1 MWLSGTRLP
10 NINRICFLHWTT
22 NEPFPYEAVSAT
34 VESAQTEFVIIIG
47 RYKQHFC
54 VANRA
59 DSVTRSSYNLCT
71 TLGFRRWLKCSP
83 ACPEYHRRQ
92 RPGGDDTWI
101 GLHSCQKKPIVRNF
115 GRGNSFHP
123 PGAYL
128 SCFDKNTSEDAAE

>member
-34 VESAQTEFVIIIG
+34 VESAQTELVIIIG

-83 ACPEYHRRQ
+83 ACPEYHRRR
-92 RPGGDDTWI
+92 RPRRRRHVDRAALLPEKADRSQFRAWELI
-101 GLHSCQKKPIVRNF
+101 PSARC
-115 GRGNSFHP
+115 
-123 PGAYL
+123 L
-128 SCFDKNTSEDAAE
+128 SLVL

>member
-34 VESAQTEFVIIIG
+34 VESAQTELVIIIG

-83 ACPEYHRRQ
+83 SMSGVSSATTARRRRHVDRAALLPEKADRSQFRAWELIPSA
-92 RPGGDDTWI
+92 R
-101 GLHSCQKKPIVRNF
+101 C
-115 GRGNSFHP
+115 
-123 PGAYL
+123 L
-128 SCFDKNTSEDAAE
+128 SLVL

>member
-34 VESAQTEFVIIIG
+34 VESAQTELVIIIG

-92 RPGGDDTWI
+92 RPRRRRHVDRAALLPEKADRSQFRAWELI
-101 GLHSCQKKPIVRNF
+101 PSARC
-115 GRGNSFHP
+115 
-123 PGAYL
+123 L
-128 SCFDKNTSEDAAE
+128 SLVL